1 MKRTFESAL
10 PVLYLVYNL
19 AILYFTGQALVEI
32 SGVDSTFGAI
42 LLFIGAGVAFF
53 LIPLSPILASLLV
66 LYYLVEYEYWNIF
79 FAFLFV
85 FPGFAITLLSIFGI
99 ATQEIIEKL
108 KNKWEIYK
116 IKNAQTRMDN
126 TVTDVA
132 PIDNQTFLSKHLNEY
147 INILK
152 DFANIKGKQSRGS
165 FWRFTLM
172 HFLFFGIVFNFVCA
186 FALNSVP
193 RYSDTKMFIWVIW
206 LAGGILASIP
216 QLTAAV
222 RRMNDAGGEPAVV
235 YLSYGLSFACQF
247 FQNEALA
254 IITTLLNICVLIK
267 LCTRSE
273 VNEE

>member
-108 KNKWEIYK
+108 KNK
-116 IKNAQTRMDN
+116 
-126 TVTDVA
+126 
-132 PIDNQTFLSKHLNEY
+132 
-147 INILK
+147 
-152 DFANIKGKQSRGS
+152 
-165 FWRFTLM
+165 
-172 HFLFFGIVFNFVCA
+172 
-186 FALNSVP
+186 
-193 RYSDTKMFIWVIW
+193 
-206 LAGGILASIP
+206 
-216 QLTAAV
+216 
-222 RRMNDAGGEPAVV
+222 
-235 YLSYGLSFACQF
+235 
-247 FQNEALA
+247 
-254 IITTLLNICVLIK
+254 
-267 LCTRSE
+267 
-273 VNEE
+273 